1 MIWLLFVSFVASLSY
16 SILIESIPSCDE
28 LSQICIVSQNGKYQL
43 IIPHYLL
50 TCYSSSEKETL
61 QDLLSDRTVDISE
74 FQSIDFLQHHF
85 FDLHGLSPHVIVLR
99 CLPPFS
105 SVLLPVQLP
114 NTPIHLQN
122 YRVLMRTSCDSRFV
136 VARMS
141 DLSNQTQMQLSFN
154 IPLLQTLHTR
164 ILLTLCSPLVSF
176 SSLFSPLS
184 ISYSTFFL

>member
-28 LSQICIVSQNGKYQL
+28 LSQICIVSQNGKYQM

-85 FDLHGLSPHVIVLR
+85 FDLHGLSPHVIVLQ
-99 CLPPFS
+99 LFASIFPLFFFPFNF
-105 SVLLPVQLP
+105 L
-114 NTPIHLQN
+114 
-122 YRVLMRTSCDSRFV
+122 
-136 VARMS
+136 
-141 DLSNQTQMQLSFN
+141 
-154 IPLLQTLHTR
+154 
-164 ILLTLCSPLVSF
+164 ILL
-176 SSLFSPLS
+176 
-184 ISYSTFFL
+184 STFKTTEYS